1 VKETQTR
8 HYGVLTAIS
17 MIVGICVGS
26 GIFFKT
32 DDILLSTGGNVLLSI
47 LVFCIGAFCVISG
60 SMTLTEMA
68 KRSKTSGGVVAY
80 FDEFISKDAGNA
92 MGWFY
97 LLIYFPTISAVIS
110 WVSANYTVQ
119 LLGISSTLEL
129 EIGIAFLYLILFF
142 SMNYLSYRLGGR
154 FQSIT
159 TIVKLI
165 PLLGVAII
173 GLFWSQPSPTL
184 SASAEVM
191 TQPNIGWGFLAAL
204 APIAFSFD
212 GWIVSTTITN
222 EVKEPNKT
230 MPLALLLGP
239 LIVLVIYLT
248 YFTGLI
254 QIVGPE
260 YILAA
265 GDGAVSYVGQALF
278 GNVGQKIITL
288 FVLIAVIGVLNGISL
303 GYIRLPQSLAEK
315 GMIPGSESIKE
326 VDEKRKL
333 SPKAALV
340 AFGITAAWLVI
351 HYITQKT
358 GMLGNGDV
366 SEIAIVFSYVM
377 YIILYIRVIH
387 MKRRGIVTNRFF
399 GYITPVLAIIGSLT
413 ILVGGVMSN
422 PQYVPI
428 FLVLSLIIC
437 ILGFMYSR
445 RTRKTV

>member
-8 HYGVLTAIS
+8 HYGVMTAIS
-17 MIVGICVGS
+17 MIVGICIGS

-32 DDILLSTGGNVLLSI
+32 DDILLNAGGNVPLSI

-119 LLGISSTLEL
+119 LLGIPSTLEL
-129 EIGIAFLYLILFF
+129 EIGIAFSYLILFF
-142 SMNYLSYRLGGR
+142 GMNYLSFRLGGR
-154 FQSIT
+154 FQSVT
-159 TIVKLI
+159 TVVKLI

-173 GLFWSQPSPTL
+173 GLFWSQPAP
-184 SASAEVM
+184 EVPSGVEVA
-191 TQPNIGWGFLAAL
+191 TQSNIGWGFLAAL

-239 LIVLVIYLT
+239 LIVLAIYLA
-248 YFTGLI
+248 YFTGLVQTI
-254 QIVGPE
+254 GSE

-278 GNVGQKIITL
+278 GDVGQKLITL

-315 GMIPGSESIKE
+315 GMIPGSESVKE
-326 VDEKRKL
+326 VNEKRQL

-340 AFGITAAWLVI
+340 AFGITAFWLII
-351 HYITQKT
+351 HYITKKT
-358 GMLGNGDV
+358 GILGNGDV

-377 YIILYIRVIH
+377 YIILYIRVFN
-387 MKRRGIVTNRFF
+387 MKRKGIVTNRFF
-399 GYITPVLAIIGSLT
+399 GYITPVLAIIGSFT
-413 ILVGGVMSN
+413 ILVGGIMSN

-428 FLVLSLIIC
+428 FLVFSLIIC
-437 ILGFMYSR
+437 ILGFMYSKRTR
-445 RTRKTV
+445 RTL

>member
-1 VKETQTR
+1 M
-8 HYGVLTAIS
+8 TAIS
-17 MIVGICVGS
+17 MIVGICIGS

-32 DDILLSTGGNVLLSI
+32 DDILLNAGGNVPLSI

-119 LLGISSTLEL
+119 LLGIPSTLEL
-129 EIGIAFLYLILFF
+129 EIGIAFSYLILFF
-142 SMNYLSYRLGGR
+142 GMNYLSFRLGGR
-154 FQSIT
+154 FQSVT
-159 TIVKLI
+159 TVVKLI

-173 GLFWSQPSPTL
+173 GLFWSQPAP
-184 SASAEVM
+184 EVPSGVEVA
-191 TQPNIGWGFLAAL
+191 TQSNIGWGFLAAL

-239 LIVLVIYLT
+239 LIVLAIYLA
-248 YFTGLI
+248 YFTGLVQTI
-254 QIVGPE
+254 GSE

-278 GNVGQKIITL
+278 GDVGQKLITL

-315 GMIPGSESIKE
+315 GMIPGSESVKE
-326 VDEKRKL
+326 VNEKRQL

-340 AFGITAAWLVI
+340 AFGITAFWLII
-351 HYITQKT
+351 HYITKKT
-358 GMLGNGDV
+358 GILGNGDV

-377 YIILYIRVIH
+377 YIILYIRVFN
-387 MKRRGIVTNRFF
+387 MKRKGIVTNRFF
-399 GYITPVLAIIGSLT
+399 GYITPVLAIIGSFT
-413 ILVGGVMSN
+413 ILVGGIMSN

-428 FLVLSLIIC
+428 FLVFSLIIC
-437 ILGFMYSR
+437 ILGFMYSKRTR
-445 RTRKTV
+445 RTL